1 MTTNCCRGLPKWF
14 GQHIRR
20 AANRPAT
27 RTWRRLLGCRIDR
40 GRAAG
45 ASPLQTEDGPV
56 GRAMDMAEIEQTIDA
71 FGAAAV
77 RAVKAGFDAVQI
89 HAAHGY
95 LLSQFLSPY
104 FNRRMDQ
111 YGGSI
116 ENRARMLMQVVRCVR
131 TRLAMNIQSL
141 SN

>member
-1 MTTNCCRGLPKWF
+1 
-14 GQHIRR
+14 
-20 AANRPAT
+20 
-27 RTWRRLLGCRIDR
+27 
-40 GRAAG
+40 
-45 ASPLQTEDGPV
+45 
-56 GRAMDMAEIEQTIDA
+56 MDMAEIEQTIDA

-116 ENRARMLMQVVRCVR
+116 ENRARMLMQVVRRVR
-131 TRLAMNIQSL
+131 NAVGDEYPILVKLNSEDLLDRGFTKAEMLGSV
-141 SN
+141 